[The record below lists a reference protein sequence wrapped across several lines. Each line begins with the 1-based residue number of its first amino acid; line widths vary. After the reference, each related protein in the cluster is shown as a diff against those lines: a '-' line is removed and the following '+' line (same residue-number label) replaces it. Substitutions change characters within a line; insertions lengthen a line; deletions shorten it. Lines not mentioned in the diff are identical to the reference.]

1 MVKCAMAL
9 NIKKLM
15 TPDHPE
21 VTFPPPPLI
30 ASKGHEEHSLEDHIS
45 EEDIL
50 LEDKKREALKRQ
62 KKSLEKLDIIS

>member
-1 MVKCAMAL
+1 MAL

-30 ASKGHEEHSLEDHIS
+30 FSKGQEELSLENHIC
-45 EEDIL
+45 EEEIL
-50 LEDKKREALKRQ
+50 LEEKKRKALKRQ
-62 KKSLEKLDIIS
+62 NRPLEKLDIIS

>member
-1 MVKCAMAL
+1 MAL

-30 ASKGHEEHSLEDHIS
+30 ASKGHEELGLEDHTS
-45 EEDIL
+45 EEEVL
-50 LEDKKREALKRQ
+50 METKRRESLKRH
-62 KKSLEKLDIIS
+62 KAPLKELDIIS

>member
-1 MVKCAMAL
+1 MAL

-30 ASKGHEEHSLEDHIS
+30 ASKGHEELGLENHVG
-45 EEDIL
+45 EDKIL
-50 LEDKKREALKRQ
+50 LEKSQRESIQ
-62 KKSLEKLDIIS
+62 KDEDLTKILDVI

>member
-1 MVKCAMAL
+1 MAL

-30 ASKGHEEHSLEDHIS
+30 ASNGHEELSLENHVC

-50 LEDKKREALKRQ
+50 LEDKKRQ
-62 KKSLEKLDIIS
+62 SLQRRKNSMKELDIIS